1 MNQIVPDKFNVDGNL
16 VIRIE
21 QESLIAL
28 MVVVI
33 FIIVVYLIASKM
45 VNKI

>member
-33 FIIVVYLIASKM
+33 FIIVVYLVASKM
-45 VNKI
+45 LNKI